1 MHAAVPLADVSL
13 SCYTLVDITR
23 ARQGFLMST
32 PHAVMPYQPTTL
44 PSTSTDHDSQFGSR
58 VGVGRRGVADGDH
71 RGAGRGWLP
80 IISWLSEG
88 KSAQVCGVAGLR

>member
-32 PHAVMPYQPTTL
+32 PHAVVPYQTTILPCPRPAPTMIRNLAPGPGWGEEVL
-44 PSTSTDHDSQFGSR
+44 PMEIIVVRAVNGYQSY
-58 VGVGRRGVADGDH
+58 RG
-71 RGAGRGWLP
+71 
-80 IISWLSEG
+80 
-88 KSAQVCGVAGLR
+88 